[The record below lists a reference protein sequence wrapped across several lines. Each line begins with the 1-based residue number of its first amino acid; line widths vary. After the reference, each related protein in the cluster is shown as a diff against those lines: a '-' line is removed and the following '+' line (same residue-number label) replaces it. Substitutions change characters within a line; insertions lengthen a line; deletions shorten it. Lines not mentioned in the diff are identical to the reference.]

1 MKKTILAIL
10 LATLMIGSV
19 LTGCGEKQQT
29 ASDDERVTI
38 SVAYPKADETW
49 TQDDYYKYI
58 TDKVNIDIEFQ
69 ALSSDSAAEKA
80 RIMISS
86 GSMTDIVYTSSFM
99 LDEYASY
106 AKQGLVKGLPD
117 DWKEKYPN
125 LGFALEMTGVLDSLE
140 DAGDGSVYAL
150 LRPMDHYTNYID
162 EFRAAYKE
170 GKDLRELM
178 SEQKYLYIDRYGF
191 AYRKDWAEKL
201 GIKTQ
206 PIMEYD
212 DFIDMVLKFKE
223 ADLGGVGADNTVGI
237 AVDHTEAPNIFVTAF
252 NSSYKY
258 FNKDG
263 KDKYVCGLLEDST
276 TEGVKAYVEAYRS
289 GVLSPGFYTQKTQN
303 LNSLFCSQRSG
314 VIFPRAEVSA
324 LRALNTEFEK
334 ANPGLKA
341 SECID
346 VCWIKS
352 PDGKIHGR
360 EASNYW
366 GVYYL
371 NPDMSDEKLDR
382 IMALADYISSEEGGP
397 QIRLGLEG
405 VDYKKE
411 NGKYVN
417 IRPKDE
423 NGSIESL
430 DKKYPS
436 NEFFRLFLNPL
447 YMNEVTETDP
457 YARERMDTLV
467 EEKLKNDIA
476 VLSWDAERDAYVA
489 DDYVKFNA
497 AYDVNSM
504 FAEIVVADGDPE
516 ENWLK
521 KRAEFEDAAK
531 SVADKMNKELLGK

>member
-504 FAEIVVADGDPE
+504 FAEIVVAEGDPE

>member
-10 LATLMIGSV
+10 LVTLMIGSV
-19 LTGCGEKQQT
+19 LTGCGGEQT
-29 ASDDERVTI
+29 TAGDDERVTI

-99 LDEYASY
+99 LDEYSSY
-106 AKQGLVKGLPD
+106 AEQGLVKGLPD
-117 DWKEKYPN
+117 GWKDKYPN
-125 LGFALEMTGVLDSLE
+125 LRFALEMTGVLDSLE
-140 DAGDGSVYAL
+140 EAGEGSVHAL
-150 LRPMDHYTNYID
+150 LRPMDHYTDYID
-162 EFRAAYKE
+162 EFRAAFKE
-170 GKDLRELM
+170 GKDLREMM

-237 AVDHTEAPNIFVTAF
+237 ALDHTEAPNIFVTAF
-252 NSSYKY
+252 NSSYKF

-263 KDKYVCGLLEDST
+263 KDEYVCGLLEDST

-324 LRALNTEFEK
+324 LRALNSEFEK

-352 PDGKIHGR
+352 PDGKVHGR

-405 VDYKKE
+405 IDYKVE

-423 NGSIESL
+423 NGNLESL

-447 YMNEVTETDP
+447 YMNEVTETDS
-457 YARERMDTLV
+457 YARERMNTLV
-467 EEKLKNDIA
+467 EEKLKNDIS
-476 VLSWDAERDAYVA
+476 VLSWDDARDAYVA

-504 FAEIVVADGDPE
+504 FAEIVVAEGNPE

-521 KRAEFEDAAK
+521 KRAEFEAEAK
-531 SVADKMNKELLGK
+531 SVAEKMNKELLGK

>member
-324 LRALNTEFEK
+324 LRTLNTEFEK

>member
-1 MKKTILAIL
+1 
-10 LATLMIGSV
+10 
-19 LTGCGEKQQT
+19 
-29 ASDDERVTI
+29 
-38 SVAYPKADETW
+38 
-49 TQDDYYKYI
+49 
-58 TDKVNIDIEFQ
+58 
-69 ALSSDSAAEKA
+69 
-80 RIMISS
+80 
-86 GSMTDIVYTSSFM
+86 
-99 LDEYASY
+99 
-106 AKQGLVKGLPD
+106 
-117 DWKEKYPN
+117 
-125 LGFALEMTGVLDSLE
+125 MTGVLDSLE

>member
-10 LATLMIGSV
+10 LVTLMIGSV
-19 LTGCGEKQQT
+19 LTGCGGEQT
-29 ASDDERVTI
+29 TAGDDERVTI

-99 LDEYASY
+99 LDEYSSY
-106 AKQGLVKGLPD
+106 VEQGLVKGLPD
-117 DWKEKYPN
+117 GWKDKYPN
-125 LGFALEMTGVLDSLE
+125 LRFALEMTGVLDSLE
-140 DAGDGSVYAL
+140 EAGEGSVHAL
-150 LRPMDHYTNYID
+150 LRPMDHYTDSID
-162 EFRAAYKE
+162 EFRAAFKE
-170 GKDLRELM
+170 GKDLREMM

-237 AVDHTEAPNIFVTAF
+237 ALDHTEAPNIFVTAF
-252 NSSYKY
+252 NSSYKF

-263 KDKYVCGLLEDST
+263 KDEYVCGLLEDST

-324 LRALNTEFEK
+324 LRALNSEFEK

-352 PDGKIHGR
+352 PDGKVHGR

-405 VDYKKE
+405 IDYKVE
-411 NGKYVN
+411 NGEYVN

-423 NGSIESL
+423 NGNLESL

-447 YMNEVTETDP
+447 YMNEVTETDS
-457 YARERMDTLV
+457 YARERMNTLV
-467 EEKLKNDIA
+467 EEKLKNDIS
-476 VLSWDAERDAYVA
+476 VLSWDDARDAYVA

-504 FAEIVVADGDPE
+504 FAEIVVAEGDPE

-521 KRAEFEDAAK
+521 KRAEFEAEAK
-531 SVADKMNKELLGK
+531 SVAEKMNKELLGK

>member
-10 LATLMIGSV
+10 LATLMMGSV

>member
-1 MKKTILAIL
+1 MKKTILAML

>member
-504 FAEIVVADGDPE
+504 FAEIVVAEGDPE

-531 SVADKMNKELLGK
+531 SVADKMNKELVGK

>member
-49 TQDDYYKYI
+49 TQDDYFKYI

-504 FAEIVVADGDPE
+504 FAEIVVAEGDPE

>member
-314 VIFPRAEVSA
+314 VIFPRAEVSG